1 MRREFKQ
8 PRDWWKVG
16 LGVYFALFLFFL
28 YLPMILM
35 AILSFQGSTGQLT
48 FPFRGPISLDWWKTL
63 FDANVFN
70 TISDDVS
77 ASGRQSLWLAIVAGI
92 LVAAFGFSLSM
103 AFRRRWR
110 LKGDVIAFYILMLA
124 LMTPAFLVGL
134 GNQLLWRYMGETPSL
149 WYTALGANVIWGIP
163 FSFLV
168 MLAVW
173 NRYDRHIEEAARDL
187 GANSTTTFR
196 EVTLPLVWT
205 GIFGSFLFGFTL
217 AWNDFDRTILLQ
229 NGYQAQPL
237 PILIGTW
244 PSSRPI
250 LPNLYALGAGTTAV
264 TLFLIFIVLVIVNIS
279 LRFRSAPVHRV
290 EEEFGEEV
298 GRQPRCRAGRQALE
312 EVDAASRR
320 RGAARVGWRARTP
333 NRGSLVDCAH
343 DGTPPNRPAE
353 RIGSNR
359 RRGRT
364 SAGERRHDRRVDR
377 EGVPPA
383 DRGRRAE
390 GAGLGASR
398 PRVGARS
405 CTRARRRPRGCPI
418 RVARDPAGRQ
428 GHLRYL

>member
-1 MRREFKQ
+1 
-8 PRDWWKVG
+8 
-16 LGVYFALFLFFL
+16 
-28 YLPMILM
+28 
-35 AILSFQGSTGQLT
+35 
-48 FPFRGPISLDWWKTL
+48 
-63 FDANVFN
+63 
-70 TISDDVS
+70 
-77 ASGRQSLWLAIVAGI
+77 
-92 LVAAFGFSLSM
+92 M

-187 GANSTTTFR
+187 GANSATTFR

-264 TLFLIFIVLVIVNIS
+264 TLFLIFIVLVIVNVS
-279 LRFRSAPVHRV
+279 LRFRGAPVHKV

-298 GRQPRCRAGRQALE
+298 GGNLDVAQAAKL
-312 EVDAASRR
+312 
-320 RGAARVGWRARTP
+320 TKK
-333 NRGSLVDCAH
+333 
-343 DGTPPNRPAE
+343 
-353 RIGSNR
+353 
-359 RRGRT
+359 
-364 SAGERRHDRRVDR
+364 
-377 EGVPPA
+377 
-383 DRGRRAE
+383 
-390 GAGLGASR
+390 
-398 PRVGARS
+398 
-405 CTRARRRPRGCPI
+405 
-418 RVARDPAGRQ
+418 
-428 GHLRYL
+428 